1 MNNKFNWQSFISI
14 ALLFSFLVMMFSGI
28 VLYIAP
34 EGSLSRWIGWEVL
47 GLTKSQWEQQHTIFS
62 YLFVIFTVLHIFKI
76 NWTWL
81 WSYFFVKKMRF
92 VFHKEIL
99 VALAITVIFFTGTL
113 TNINPFRWVSDAGET
128 ISKSFGKSVER
139 PDISDPEKMTIEQF
153 VQEVF
158 NLSYA
163 EFLEVAKIHQLEISR
178 KEQTVQDFC
187 SDNNIFP
194 VELHEILKKKNV
206 GLDRL
211 D

>member
-34 EGSLSRWIGWEVL
+34 EGSLSRWIGWEVF

-62 YLFVIFTVLHIFKI
+62 YLFVVFTVLHIFKI
-76 NWTWL
+76 NWAWL

-92 VFHKEIL
+92 VFYKEIL

-128 ISKSFGKSVER
+128 ISKSFNKGVER
-139 PDISDPEKMTIEQF
+139 PDISNPEKMTIEQF
-153 VQEVF
+153 AQEVF

-163 EFLEVAKIHQLEISR
+163 EFLEVAKIHQLEINR

-187 SDNNIFP
+187 SDNNISP